1 MSLLHSTVPHVRA
14 SLPMDPKSKAAKRAS
29 CRPPPPPQKMS
40 AYTAG
45 PVKLLYRIDVQAEDN
60 LVAALRRSGLTWTL
74 HEKLNIPHC
83 RDLEDCSICS
93 KFIDHLAAAL
103 ALPDEEM
110 DSGSEEMD
118 SDDEPFTDPMDL
130 LISLMHLRSRMK
142 AYDADLTD
150 EKAMARLEGAM
161 VELFGDKVDALTERD
176 KAIEQQTI
184 LRAKLEQV
192 QAALDELANTSQK
205 HAEDREIE
213 RARVAVLAEKLDTA
227 HTETCKLQVTLASD
241 ADAHRQFVEYHH
253 LTVAEVKEQLARVTA
268 ERDVLKVNWEIE
280 SCTRDELTK
289 TCQKLTEDSDRVGFA
304 ELRQRLDTALIR
316 ADGREHSRSRKRQ
329 RTTELPDA
337 STQLPMSA
345 GRARLANRVGTEDH
359 SRPQNRRAALSTAPV
374 TITPRPSSSARPPDS
389 LWQTFSRMQK
399 PTAHDDPTAFAKW
412 MQFNSDVKIQGIP
425 VHEGTVD
432 LRDVRG
438 YHQITTRV
446 IVKQR
451 GTWSNLYYRSL
462 FAILHVLA
470 IPWRYRELLQIA
482 DAQVAETPSLTPCAV
497 AGGQMLTDIEMTRLL
512 AAKGLT
518 VQIADDTWQYCYK
531 FVEAEAECTESH
543 FGLDNI
549 LELLENIRQREAID
563 GRPPGLN
570 PSAQDQYGKVN
581 VPDKRRRD

>member
-45 PVKLLYRIDVQAEDN
+45 PVKLLYRIDVQTEDN
-60 LVAALRRSGLTWTL
+60 LVAALRHSGLTWTL

-83 RDLEDCSICS
+83 RYLEDCSICS
-93 KFIDHLAAAL
+93 MFIDHLTAAL
-103 ALPDEEM
+103 ALPADEEMGSDEEM
-110 DSGSEEMD
+110 DSDE
-118 SDDEPFTDPMDL
+118 EPFTDPMDL

-176 KAIEQQTI
+176 KAIEQQTV

-192 QAALDELANTSQK
+192 QAALDESVDAARK
-205 HAEDREIE
+205 HAEDLEIG
-213 RARVAVLAEKLDTA
+213 RARVAVLSEKLDAA
-227 HTETCKLQVTLASD
+227 HTETCRVQIALERDTNL
-241 ADAHRQFVEYHH
+241 HRQFVEHH
-253 LTVAEVKEQLARVTA
+253 HSTVAEMKEQLARVTA
-268 ERDVLKVNWEIE
+268 ERDVLK
-280 SCTRDELTK
+280 
-289 TCQKLTEDSDRVGFA
+289 KLTEDSDRVGFA
-304 ELRQRLDTALIR
+304 ELRERLDTALII
-316 ADGREHSRSRKRQ
+316 ADGKEHSRSRKRQ

-359 SRPQNRRAALSTAPV
+359 SRSQNRRAALSTAPV
-374 TITPRPSSSARPPDS
+374 TITPRPSSSSRPPDS

-399 PTAHDDPTAFAKW
+399 PTAHDDPSAFAKW
-412 MQFNSDVKIQGIP
+412 MQFNSDVNIQGIP

-470 IPWRYRELLQIA
+470 IPGRYRELLQIA

-497 AGGQMLTDIEMTRLL
+497 VGGQMLTDIETTRLL

-531 FVEAEAECTESH
+531 FVEAEAERTESH

-549 LELLENIRQREAID
+549 LELLKHIRQREAVD

-570 PSAQDQYGKVN
+570 PSAQDQYGKVD
-581 VPDKRRRD
+581 VPNKRLRD